1 MTYKL
6 LICDDERRIR
16 EGIRQTVD
24 WESIGIGLVG
34 TAADGEEGWAW
45 VCEHRPELV
54 LTDIRMPKMDGLDLL
69 NKIMVTFPY
78 TKVIL
83 LTGYDEFKY
92 AQQAVRS
99 RAYDYIMKPSNPDIL
114 IRNCKAALDEWAA
127 GSKRGVLQEPAQDD
141 MELLA
146 QQIIRYVQDHYMDP
160 ITLETAAKEIHMSTV
175 HLNRIMK
182 KKTGTTFLEYLT
194 HVRIEEAKRML
205 QTTKK
210 TVHEICF
217 DVGYK
222 DPKYFSQLFRKVA
235 GSKPSEF
242 AAGLRSREL

>member
-16 EGIRQTVD
+16 EGICKAVD
-24 WESIGIGLVG
+24 WASIGIAEIG

-54 LTDIRMPKMDGLDLL
+54 LTDIRMPKMDGLVLL

-78 TKVIL
+78 TRVIL
-83 LTGYDEFKY
+83 LTGYDDFTY
-92 AQQAVRS
+92 AQQAIRS
-99 RAYDYIMKPSNPDIL
+99 RAYDYVMKPSNPDIL
-114 IRNCKAALDEWAA
+114 IRSCKSALDEWAA
-127 GSKRGVLQEPAQDD
+127 GSKRSVLQEPAQED
-141 MELLA
+141 MEQLT
-146 QQIIRYVQDHYMDP
+146 QRIIRYVQDHFMDP

-182 KKTGTTFLEYLT
+182 KEMGTTFLEYLT
-194 HVRIEEAKRML
+194 HVRIEEAKHLL
-205 QTTKK
+205 QATKK
-210 TVHEICF
+210 PVHEICF

-222 DPKYFSQLFRKVA
+222 DPKYFSQLFRKVT
-235 GSKPSEF
+235 GWKPSEF
-242 AAGLRSREL
+242 AAGVRSRAL